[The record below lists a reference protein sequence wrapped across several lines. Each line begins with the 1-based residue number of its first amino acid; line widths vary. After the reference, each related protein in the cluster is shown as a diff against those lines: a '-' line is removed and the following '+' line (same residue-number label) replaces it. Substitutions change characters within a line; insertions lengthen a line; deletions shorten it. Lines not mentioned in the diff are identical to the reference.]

1 MLCVHHGKVCPV
13 HPELMK
19 RGPCFPTCP
28 PPPWLDTPN
37 VCRLKDPVSH
47 GCLIS
52 GCVSPPKIDVCIDS
66 VLVYPKNIYL
76 HI

>member
-1 MLCVHHGKVCPV
+1 MLPN
-13 HPELMK
+13 L
-19 RGPCFPTCP
+19 PT
-28 PPPWLDTPN
+28 TPLARHTN
-37 VCRLKDPVSH
+37 VCRLKDSAPH

-66 VLVYPKNIYL
+66 VLVYPKNIYV